1 MLLVVLWDLEKKQY
15 YHQQGVVLKKSTR
28 LGKERGAEEPGLQ
41 PGPEMNSEMDPSEEL
56 LPLALLGKPR

>member
-1 MLLVVLWDLEKKQY
+1 M
-15 YHQQGVVLKKSTR
+15 VLKKSTR

-41 PGPEMNSEMDPSEEL
+41 PGPEMNSEMDPSGEL